1 MKKLKLMLVLISTLF
16 IVVISGCLPPG
27 PPTEKLVIDQNVIVK
42 ESDSNVDTVIDI
54 MQGDRILFSASG
66 TIWAGVVLTGT
77 NGPDGWGDYIADDPK
92 FPLQSPDILRQIVR
106 PYSLIG
112 RFGTRYFYIGSGLE
126 LSGNQSKQLVVN
138 PTMRLYLRTNDDS
151 PGNGNGEFNVN
162 IKVYRIQ

>member
-1 MKKLKLMLVLISTLF
+1 MKKTKLMLMVISTLF
-16 IVVISGCLPPG
+16 IVVISGCLPG
-27 PPTEKLVIDQNVIVK
+27 GPTERLVIDQNVIVK

-66 TIWAGVVLTGT
+66 SIWAGVALTGT
-77 NGPDGWGDYIADDPK
+77 NGPDGWGNYFANDPK
-92 FPLQSPDILRQIVR
+92 FPLQSPDILGQTVH

-112 RFGTRYFYIGSGLE
+112 RFGTRYFNIGSGLE
-126 LSGNQSKQLVVN
+126 LSGNQSKKLIVN

-151 PGNGNGEFNVN
+151 PGNGDGEFNVN

>member
-16 IVVISGCLPPG
+16 IVVISGCLPG
-27 PPTEKLVIDQNVIVK
+27 GPTERLVTDQNVIVK

-66 TIWAGVVLTGT
+66 TIWAGVFATGR
-77 NGPDGWGDYIADDPK
+77 NGPDGWGNYFANDPK
-92 FPLQSPDILRQIVR
+92 FPLQSPDILGQTVH

-112 RFGTRYFYIGSGLE
+112 RFGTRYFNIGSGLE
-126 LSGNQSKQLVVN
+126 LSGNQSKKLIVN

-151 PGNGNGEFNVN
+151 PGNGDGEFNVN
-162 IKVYRIQ
+162 IKVYRI